1 MKPRLFCLWLLL
13 LAAVGLSAYD
23 FKYGD
28 LYYNITSDSTVE
40 VTYQVYDSDNNYV
53 GFISANI
60 PASIEYAGKNYNV
73 TSIGSDAFLLC
84 RSLTSIT
91 IPNSVTSI
99 GQQAF
104 CVTGLT
110 SITIPNSVTS
120 FGENVFG
127 GCSGLTSIIVEN
139 ENPKYDSRNNCNA
152 IIESA
157 SNTLIAGCKT
167 TTIPNSVTSIG
178 DLAFSG
184 CSGLSSVTIGN
195 SVTSIGDWAFFGCS
209 GLSSITIPNSVTSI
223 GDGAF
228 QGCSGLTSIT
238 IPNSVTSI
246 GDRAFSDCSGLTS
259 IIVENENLKYD
270 SRNNCNAIIETAT
283 STLIAGC
290 QNTII
295 PNSVTSIGGYAF
307 QGCRGLTSITIGN
320 SVTSIGKYAF
330 SGCSGLTSVVWN
342 AANYP
347 DCQNGITPFYDL
359 RLQITSFV
367 FGDSVEHIPTYLCF
381 GMSVLTSITIPNS
394 VTSIGEYAFYNAYS
408 IVYSGTATGA
418 PWGARS
424 MNGYT
429 DGFLVYSDATKTSLL
444 ACSCAAKGTITIPN
458 SVTSIGD
465 YAFLGCASLTSITI
479 PNSVTSIG
487 DYAFSGCS
495 GLTSVTIPNSVT
507 SIRDY
512 AFSGCSGLTS
522 ITIPNSVTSI
532 GEYAFRGCSGLTSIT
547 IPNSVTSIGEYA
559 FRGCSGL
566 TSITIPNSVTSIGD
580 DAFCGC
586 SGLISITIPNSVT
599 SIGGSAFSG
608 CSGLTSIT
616 IPNSV
621 TSIGDYAFYGCSGL
635 TSITF
640 LGRLP
645 SHIGNWA
652 FGYEN
657 CNIHKLVCKSYE
669 MKLTDLTDL
678 PFIKTLDTIVMPANG
693 FDVSEE
699 SWATLPKYLKYA
711 QLTSGEMTDN
721 AFAVLNRSYKTLQT
735 LDIQAVSN
743 TSIADEAFK
752 GCYNLRT
759 LLLPSQLTKIPYM
772 AVADCKSLQ
781 EITIPATVEEIDNS
795 AFENCRSIQT
805 ITFAGADALQG
816 IAQYAPASGCALHR
830 IGNWAFYNC
839 HELQHLTIPEG
850 VTEIGDAA
858 FYGCT
863 YLQDLT
869 LPASV
874 EQIGDNCFALCSKLQ
889 KITVLSTTPPA
900 IAAKTF
906 YDVNR
911 AIPVY
916 VPAESVADYQGD
928 TYWKEFNI
936 QADTTPIDHTQA
948 DGTASATPHK
958 VVRDGQVLIIRGDKT
973 YTATGIEVR

>member
-1 MKPRLFCLWLLL
+1 MKQRLFCLWLLL

-23 FKYGD
+23 FRYGD
-28 LYYNITSDSTVE
+28 LYYNITSNSTVE
-40 VTYQVYDSDNNYV
+40 VTWYSNNYV
-53 GFISANI
+53 GLTSANI
-60 PASIEYAGKNYNV
+60 PASIEYSGKNYSV
-73 TSIGSDAFLLC
+73 TSIGDWAFSGC
-84 RSLTSIT
+84 TGLTSIT

-99 GQQAF
+99 GDKAF
-104 CVTGLT
+104 CGCTGLT

-120 FGENVFG
+120 IG
-127 GCSGLTSIIVEN
+127 GFAFSVCSGLTSIIVES
-139 ENPKYDSRNNCNA
+139 ENSIFDSRDNCNA
-152 IIESA
+152 IIETA
-157 SNTLIAGCKT
+157 TNTLIAGCKN

-178 DLAFSG
+178 DG
-184 CSGLSSVTIGN
+184 V
-195 SVTSIGDWAFFGCS
+195 
-209 GLSSITIPNSVTSI
+209 
-223 GDGAF
+223 F

-246 GDRAFSDCSGLTS
+246 G
-259 IIVENENLKYD
+259 YM
-270 SRNNCNAIIETAT
+270 
-283 STLIAGC
+283 
-290 QNTII
+290 
-295 PNSVTSIGGYAF
+295 AF
-307 QGCRGLTSITIGN
+307 QGC
-320 SVTSIGKYAF
+320 
-330 SGCSGLTSVVWN
+330 
-342 AANYP
+342 
-347 DCQNGITPFYDL
+347 
-359 RLQITSFV
+359 
-367 FGDSVEHIPTYLCF
+367 
-381 GMSVLTSITIPNS
+381 
-394 VTSIGEYAFYNAYS
+394 
-408 IVYSGTATGA
+408 
-418 PWGARS
+418 
-424 MNGYT
+424 
-429 DGFLVYSDATKTSLL
+429 
-444 ACSCAAKGTITIPN
+444 
-458 SVTSIGD
+458 
-465 YAFLGCASLTSITI
+465 
-479 PNSVTSIG
+479 
-487 DYAFSGCS
+487 
-495 GLTSVTIPNSVT
+495 
-507 SIRDY
+507 
-512 AFSGCSGLTS
+512 GLTS

-532 GEYAFRGCSGLTSIT
+532 GYMAFQVCTRLTSIIVENENSKYDSRDNCNAIIETSSNTLIVGCKATTIPEGVTSIGAYAFAMWRGLTSIT
-547 IPNSVTSIGEYA
+547 IPNSVTSIEEYA
-559 FRGCSGL
+559 FY
-566 TSITIPNSVTSIGD
+566 
-580 DAFCGC
+580 GC

-608 CSGLTSIT
+608 CSGLTSVT
-616 IPNSV
+616 IGNSV
-621 TSIGDYAFYGCSGL
+621 TSIGDGAFQGCSGL
-635 TSITF
+635 TSIT
-640 LGRLP
+640 
-645 SHIGNWA
+645 IGNSVTSIGESFSA
-652 FGYEN
+652 DCYKNVRNFT
-657 CNIHKLVCKSYE
+657 CKNPDIEIPNGAIAWFSQ
-669 MKLTDLTDL
+669 DV
-678 PFIKTLDTIVMPANG
+678 LDTIVMPANG

-699 SWATLPKYLKYA
+699 KWANLPKYLKYA
-711 QLTSGEMTDN
+711 KLTSGEMTDN
-721 AFAVLNRSYKTLQT
+721 VFSVLNRSYKTLQT

-805 ITFAGADALQG
+805 ITFAGADAPQG

-948 DGTASATPHK
+948 DKTASATPHK

>member
-13 LAAVGLSAYD
+13 SAAVGLFAYD
-23 FKYGD
+23 FQYGD

-40 VTYQVYDSDNNYV
+40 VTYQIKLSFQNYA
-53 GFISANI
+53 GLLSANI
-60 PASIEYAGKNYNV
+60 PASIEYVGKNYSV
-73 TSIGSDAFLLC
+73 TSIGEYAFCGC

-91 IPNSVTSI
+91 ISNSVTST
-99 GQQAF
+99 GEYAF
-104 CVTGLT
+104 Y
-110 SITIPNSVTS
+110 
-120 FGENVFG
+120 
-127 GCSGLTSIIVEN
+127 GCSGLTSI
-139 ENPKYDSRNNCNA
+139 
-152 IIESA
+152 
-157 SNTLIAGCKT
+157 
-167 TTIPNSVTSIG
+167 
-178 DLAFSG
+178 
-184 CSGLSSVTIGN
+184 TIGN
-195 SVTSIGDWAFFGCS
+195 SVTSIGGSAFFYCS
-209 GLSSITIPNSVTSI
+209 GLTSVVWNAVNYPDSQDGHTPFYILCPQITSFVFGDSIEHIPAYLCSEMSSLSSITIPNSVTSI
-223 GDGAF
+223 GAGAF
-228 QGCSGLTSIT
+228 SGCSGLTSIT

-246 GDRAFSDCSGLTS
+246 GEG
-259 IIVENENLKYD
+259 
-270 SRNNCNAIIETAT
+270 
-283 STLIAGC
+283 
-290 QNTII
+290 
-295 PNSVTSIGGYAF
+295 
-307 QGCRGLTSITIGN
+307 
-320 SVTSIGKYAF
+320 AF
-330 SGCSGLTSVVWN
+330 SGCSS
-342 AANYP
+342 
-347 DCQNGITPFYDL
+347 
-359 RLQITSFV
+359 
-367 FGDSVEHIPTYLCF
+367 
-381 GMSVLTSITIPNS
+381 LTSITIPNS
-394 VTSIGEYAFYNAYS
+394 VTSIGDYAFYNAYN

-424 MNGYT
+424 MNGYI

-458 SVTSIGD
+458 SVTSIGE
-465 YAFLGCASLTSITI
+465 
-479 PNSVTSIG
+479 
-487 DYAFSGCS
+487 
-495 GLTSVTIPNSVT
+495 
-507 SIRDY
+507 Y

-532 GEYAFRGCSGLTSIT
+532 GEYAFYGCSGLTSITIPNGVTSIGDGVFKGCSGLTSITIGNSVTSIGKSAFYGCSGLTSIT

-559 FRGCSGL
+559 F
-566 TSITIPNSVTSIGD
+566 
-580 DAFCGC
+580 
-586 SGLISITIPNSVT
+586 
-599 SIGGSAFSG
+599 
-608 CSGLTSIT
+608 
-616 IPNSV
+616 
-621 TSIGDYAFYGCSGL
+621 YGCINM

-640 LGRLP
+640 LGRVP
-645 SHIGNWA
+645 SIAYNRV
-652 FGYEN
+652 FER
-657 CNIHKLVCKSYE
+657 CTNIHKLVCE
-669 MKLTDLTDL
+669 NDNVKLTDLIDF
-678 PFIKTLDTIVMPANG
+678 PFIQTLDTIVMPANG

-699 SWATLPKYLKYA
+699 KWASLPKYLKYA
-711 QLTSGEMTDN
+711 KLTGGEMTDN

-805 ITFAGADALQG
+805 ITFAGADAPQG